1 MTVAPALRSYQVEQ
15 VESVQRELATARST
29 LVVAAT
35 GTGKTVSLAELARL
49 NASRGAKT
57 LILVNRDELVRQTVR
72 KCEAV
77 GLSPDVE
84 KASLRA
90 SSMAKVVIASVQT
103 LRAKRLQRWARDHFT
118 LVIVDECHHAVA
130 ASYAAVLEHFDG
142 AKVVGYTAT
151 PYRTDGKA
159 LGEVF
164 DTVAHRYEIRQ
175 AIADAHLVPIVAR
188 RVVVDGVDLSGIKER
203 AGDFAQD
210 QLAAVMESER
220 ALRGQAVPLLELC
233 GDRLTVAYGVDVAHA
248 EALARTLNGIRPG
261 VARAVSG
268 RTDDDEREA
277 MLAAFGRG
285 EFQILCNCDLLV
297 EGWDQPEVSCV
308 AICRPTKSLI
318 RFVQCAGRGL
328 RPAPWI
334 GKRDC
339 LVITTGD
346 GKTPGLIGPADCLA
360 GRVIEDDLREE
371 IDRLIGNAQQS
382 IEPVIEHAE
391 AELAKRRDATRLHA
405 VVSWHAEQVDP
416 FIGAEQG
423 PAAGRYG
430 SDLWRREPAS
440 KAQLVAL
447 ESEGVTMSRLPAL
460 SRAEAW
466 DLLSRIKARR
476 NNGLCSYKAARKLA
490 QAGVVDTVTLAH
502 ERAKTLLEKLRVGG
516 WRPSA
521 IAKEPEV
528 LGRRV
533 PDRAGDDLDWE
544 WGAA

>member
-1 MTVAPALRSYQVEQ
+1 MVAPVQLRPYQVEQ
-15 VESVQRELATARST
+15 VASVQRELERARST
-29 LVVAAT
+29 IVVAAT

-49 NASRGAKT
+49 MASRGGKT

-84 KASLRA
+84 KAAKRA
-90 SSMAKVVIASVQT
+90 STTAKVVIASVQT
-103 LRAKRLQRWARDHFT
+103 LRGKRLQRWACDHFA

-130 ASYAAVLEHFDG
+130 AGYVAILDHFLD

-164 DTVAHRYEIRQ
+164 ETVAHRYEIRQ
-175 AIADAHLVPIVAR
+175 AIDDKHLVPIVAR
-188 RVVVDGVDLSGIKER
+188 RVVVDGVDLSGVKER

-248 EALARTLNGIRPG
+248 EALARTLNAIRPG
-261 VARAVSG
+261 IARAVSG
-268 RTDDDEREA
+268 KTDDEEREQI
-277 MLAAFGRG
+277 LAAFQRG

-297 EGWDQPEVSCV
+297 EGWDCPEVSCV

-328 RPAPWI
+328 RPAPLI

-339 LVITTGD
+339 LVLTFGD

-360 GRVIEDDLREE
+360 GRVIDDDLRDE
-371 IDRLIGNAQQS
+371 IDRLIGNAQLS
-382 IEPVIEHAE
+382 IEPVIEQA
-391 AELAKRRDATRLHA
+391 ANELARKRDELRLHA
-405 VVSWHAEQVDP
+405 VVQWHAEHVDP
-416 FIGAEQG
+416 YLGAEPG
-423 PAAGRYG
+423 PAAGQYG
-430 SDLWRREPAS
+430 SDVWRREPAS
-440 KAQLVAL
+440 QAQIAAL
-447 ESEGVTMSRLPAL
+447 ENEGVTISKLPAL
-460 SRAEAW
+460 TRAEAW
-466 DLLSRIKARR
+466 DLLSRIRSRR
-476 NNGLCSYKAARKLA
+476 HKGLCGYKAARKLS
-490 QAGVVDTVTLAH
+490 QAGVLDTVTLTH
-502 ERAKTLLEKLRVGG
+502 ERAKQLLDKLRDGG

-521 IAKEPEV
+521 LANEPETIPAHATPT
-528 LGRRV
+528 GRR
-533 PDRAGDDLDWE
+533 
-544 WGAA
+544 WGVA

>member
-1 MTVAPALRSYQVEQ
+1 MTAALAAPVQLRPYQVEQ
-15 VESVQRELATARST
+15 VASVCRELERVRST

-35 GTGKTVSLAELARL
+35 GTGKTVSLAELTRL
-49 NASRGAKT
+49 TASRGGRT

-77 GLSPDVE
+77 GLSPDIE
-84 KASLRA
+84 KASMRA
-90 SSMAKVVIASVQT
+90 STLAKVVIASVQT
-103 LRAKRLQRWARDHFT
+103 LRGKRLQRWARDHFA

-130 ASYAAVLEHFDG
+130 AGYVAILAHFDA

-164 DTVAHRYEIRQ
+164 ETVAHRYEIRQ
-175 AIADAHLVPIVAR
+175 AIHDKHLVPIIAR
-188 RVVVDGVDLSGIKER
+188 RVVVDGVDLSGVKER

-220 ALRGQAVPLLELC
+220 ALRGQAVPLLDLC
-233 GDRLTVAYGVDVAHA
+233 GERLTVAYGVDVAHA
-248 EALARTLNGIRPG
+248 EALARTLNALRPG
-261 VARAVSG
+261 IARAVSG

-277 MLAAFGRG
+277 TLAAFQRG

-297 EGWDQPEVSCV
+297 EGWDCPEVSCV

-339 LVITTGD
+339 LVLTFGD

-360 GRVIEDDLREE
+360 GRVIDDDLRDE
-371 IDRLIGNAQQS
+371 IDRLIGNAQLS
-382 IEPVIEHAE
+382 IEPIIAQAE
-391 AELAKRRDATRLHA
+391 NELAKRRDAMRLHA
-405 VVSWHAEQVDP
+405 VVKWHAEHVDP
-416 FIGAEQG
+416 FLGAEPG
-423 PAAGRYG
+423 PAAGQYG

-440 KAQLVAL
+440 KAQIAAL
-447 ESEGVTMSRLPAL
+447 EREGVTISKLPAL
-460 SRAEAW
+460 TRAEAW
-466 DLLSRIKARR
+466 DLLSRIRSRQRK
-476 NNGLCSYKAARKLA
+476 GLCSYRAARKLH
-490 QAGVVDTVTLAH
+490 QAGVRDTATLTH
-502 ERAKTLLEKLRVGG
+502 ERAKQLLDKLRAGG

-521 IAKEPEV
+521 IAGEPET
-528 LGRRV
+528 LPEYATPSGR
-533 PDRAGDDLDWE
+533 A
-544 WGAA
+544 WGVA